1 MKKAIISVILVALIG
16 FNIYQSNA
24 ISNLKKKQTEV
35 SAKLALLESI
45 NAPVFA
51 EEKEEGEVAEYMG
64 KLQTYVTKLYYA
76 GKNKNNPLVA
86 FYLHETEEVMEKLVD
101 ANVVD
106 EGVNVSK
113 LMQTYG
119 ETQIESIQKQVKK
132 EGLVNFD
139 NHYTN
144 LLNACNAC
152 HIQSGHEFI
161 KIIQPQNNPFV
172 NQDFTAKL

>member
-1 MKKAIISVILVALIG
+1 MKKAIISIVLLTLIG
-16 FNIYQSNA
+16 FNIYQSTA
-24 ISNLKKKQTEV
+24 INSLKKKQTEI
-35 SAKLALLESI
+35 SAKLALYQSDKTPDVE
-45 NAPVFA
+45 

-119 ETQIESIQKQVKK
+119 ETQIETIQKQVKK

-139 NHYTN
+139 SHYSN